1 MKLQSA
7 ITSISTI
14 QACVTLKMLPVMIL
28 KSILSQLHHVVN
40 RDREIE
46 RQRDIETERQ
56 RDRETERQRDRE
68 SM

>member
-1 MKLQSA
+1 
-7 ITSISTI
+7 
-14 QACVTLKMLPVMIL
+14 MLPVMIL

-68 SM
+68 TERACSK